1 MARRESEGS
10 GALSQRIKP
19 LAGLFH
25 RLAPSTSKVN
35 EGRKWLGRSIC
46 FAFRGSKWYARP
58 VMLRIPALI

>member
-1 MARRESEGS
+1 MA
-10 GALSQRIKP
+10 KP

-46 FAFRGSKWYARP
+46 FAFRGSKWLAEPKPAGEGWYARP